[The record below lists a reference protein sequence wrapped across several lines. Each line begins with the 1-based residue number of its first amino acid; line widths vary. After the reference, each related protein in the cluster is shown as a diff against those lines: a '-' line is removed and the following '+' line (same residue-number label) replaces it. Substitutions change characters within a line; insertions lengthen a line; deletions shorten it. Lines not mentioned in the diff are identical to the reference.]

1 MKQLLENT
9 KSKISKDQKDENVP
23 HLEITVVVLIHCII
37 VNNDYQQDS
46 RVMYLFVPHKSFSKL
61 LGISPKNFMFL
72 KIFT

>member
-37 VNNDYQQDS
+37 VNKDYQQDS

>member
-1 MKQLLENT
+1 MLENT
-9 KSKISKDQKDENVP
+9 KSKISKDQIGKNVP

-46 RVMYLFVPHKSFSKL
+46 RVLYLFVPHKSFSKL

-72 KIFT
+72 KVFT

>member
-1 MKQLLENT
+1 MLENT
-9 KSKISKDQKDENVP
+9 KSKISKDQNDENVP

-46 RVMYLFVPHKSFSKL
+46 RVLYLFVPHKSFSKL
-61 LGISPKNFMFL
+61 LDISPKNFMFL